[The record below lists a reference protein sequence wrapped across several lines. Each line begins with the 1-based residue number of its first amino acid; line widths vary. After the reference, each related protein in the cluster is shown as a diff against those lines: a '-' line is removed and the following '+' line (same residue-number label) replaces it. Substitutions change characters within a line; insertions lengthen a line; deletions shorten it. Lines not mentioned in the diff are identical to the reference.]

1 MPRTRRAI
9 CVPGNSEIRNR
20 LLEGGRV
27 LALLIGDDFPVA
39 NDVWLGVNRFNQIV
53 CGNNI
58 EDTWVTMITSD
69 DRDVS
74 DVSLVCWFCFTFTN
88 ALW

>member
-1 MPRTRRAI
+1 M

-53 CGNNI
+53 CDNNI

-74 DVSLVCWFCFTFTN
+74 DVSLVCWFVSRSLMPYGRLYCR
-88 ALW
+88 A